1 MEPMDRTSL
10 PIGGLD
16 LSLTDTGIAVVD
28 LDGSIAVQRTR
39 SAGKMIDSLAVKARR
54 FEQHADAIVAIVAA
68 VEGCGDV
75 VIESPAYGM
84 AQGAADF
91 GGLRWL
97 VLTRLV
103 AAGHR
108 VHEINPMHV
117 KKYATGETRA
127 DKDVVAM
134 VVRRY
139 PQADVT
145 NNNTADAVVLV
156 AMLARHLGRTLEQG
170 ALSQTRQDAFD
181 KVAWSA

>member
-1 MEPMDRTSL
+1 MEPQDRTVAPL
-10 PIGGLD
+10 VGGLD
-16 LSLTDTGIAVVD
+16 LSLTDTGIATITA
-28 LDGSIAVQRTR
+28 DGRIIVSRAR
-39 SAGKMIDSLAVKARR
+39 SAGKKTDSLATKAQR
-54 FEQHADAIVAIVAA
+54 FEQHADAICAA
-68 VEGCGDV
+68 VADCADV
-75 VIESPAYGM
+75 VVESPAYGM
-84 AQGAADF
+84 PQGAVDL

-127 DKDVVAM
+127 DKDVVLAS
-134 VVRRY
+134 VVKRY

-145 NNNTADAVVLV
+145 NNNTADAVVL
-156 AMLARHLGRTLEQG
+156 ASMLARHVGHPVENE
-170 ALSQTRQDAFD
+170 LSQARWDAFG

>member
-1 MEPMDRTSL
+1 MEPQDRTSL

-28 LDGSIAVQRTR
+28 LDGSIAVRRAR
-39 SAGKMIDSLAVKARR
+39 SAGKKIDSLAVKALR
-54 FEQHADAIVAIVAA
+54 FEQHADAIVAA

-84 AQGAADF
+84 PQGAVDL

-127 DKDVVAM
+127 DKDVVVAM

-139 PQADVT
+139 PQAAVT

-156 AMLARHLGRTLEQG
+156 AMLARHLGRPLEQG

-181 KVAWSA
+181 KVTWSA

>member
-1 MEPMDRTSL
+1 MEPQDPTAT
-10 PIGGLD
+10 PFIGGLD
-16 LSLTDTGIAVVD
+16 LSLTDTGIAIVSS
-28 LDGSIAVQRTR
+28 DGSIAVQRAQST
-39 SAGKMIDSLAVKARR
+39 GKKTDSLATKAKR
-54 FEQHADAIVAIVAA
+54 FEKHADTICAA
-68 VEGCGDV
+68 VASCMDV

-84 AQGAADF
+84 PQGAVDL

-117 KKYATGETRA
+117 KKYATGETRV
-127 DKDVVAM
+127 DKDVVLAS
-134 VVRRY
+134 VVKRY

-156 AMLARHLGRTLEQG
+156 AMLARHLGKPVDVEP
-170 ALSQTRQDAFD
+170 SQARWDAFE